1 MFIRE
6 QYLGRL
12 ASRLSNAII
21 ATSKTIS
28 CEDYCFITSIES
40 FQISASL
47 PHPHITI
54 RIIESPSE
62 VTSGKWPANK
72 WLLEDVFGVLCVSSV
87 YII

>member
-1 MFIRE
+1 MFKTE
-6 QYLGRL
+6 QYPGRL
-12 ASRLSNAII
+12 ARRQSIAII
-21 ATSKTIS
+21 ATSNAIC

-72 WLLEDVFGVLCVSSV
+72 WLLEDVFGVLCESSV

>member
-21 ATSKTIS
+21 ATSKTIC
-28 CEDYCFITSIES
+28 CEDYCFITSRES
-40 FQISASL
+40 FQVSASL

-62 VTSGKWPANK
+62 VTSEKWPANK
-72 WLLEDVFGVLCVSSV
+72 WLLEDVFGVLCESSV